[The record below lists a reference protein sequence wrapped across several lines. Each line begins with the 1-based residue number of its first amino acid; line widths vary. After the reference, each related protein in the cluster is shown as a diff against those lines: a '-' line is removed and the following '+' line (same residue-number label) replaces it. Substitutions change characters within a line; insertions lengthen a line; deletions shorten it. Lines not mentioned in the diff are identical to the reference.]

1 MERTLCGVTT
11 VSMVMFLAMAVA
23 LAVLGYHYQENL
35 GGGFSSGEP
44 RSIESLV
51 SLASRCLPTCRA
63 TRINSVGGIGSDDWT
78 FRVVVVGDWVTDGLS
93 AESAASV

>member
-1 MERTLCGVTT
+1 MLNFLECIRRRLRYLFCGVGKQQTGPLGR
-11 VSMVMFLAMAVA
+11 V
-23 LAVLGYHYQENL
+23 VLR

-44 RSIESLV
+44 RSSESLV

-78 FRVVVVGDWVTDGLS
+78 FRVVVVGDWVTAGLS
-93 AESAASV
+93 AESAAIV